1 MSTLRPFAT
10 SVRWRGGKFNN
21 RRVGGVD
28 KISAAKS

>member
-1 MSTLRPFAT
+1 MRTLRPFAM

-28 KISAAKS
+28 ETSAAES